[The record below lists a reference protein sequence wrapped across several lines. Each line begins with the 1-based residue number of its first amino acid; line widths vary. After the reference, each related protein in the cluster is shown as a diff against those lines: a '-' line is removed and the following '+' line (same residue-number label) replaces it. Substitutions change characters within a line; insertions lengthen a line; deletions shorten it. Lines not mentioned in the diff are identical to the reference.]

1 MFFLKGGPMLF
12 EIVTAGFLAHIALLT
27 AKVESR
33 FYRWTEPN
41 KGVLLLLIVSLTT
54 FSIAEFVWSFISTIP
69 GYSGIQEYGFD
80 VNRLSDV
87 FGARERIFLIL
98 IFSSCHRFYELHSHS
113 WKRLFM
119 EDEWFQFVIA
129 FIMFWVI
136 VNTIW
141 GALWVFDFFWM

>member
-1 MFFLKGGPMLF
+1 MLF
-12 EIVTAGFLAHIALLT
+12 EIATASFVAHTALLT

-41 KGVLLLLIVSLTT
+41 RGVLLLLLVSFTA
-54 FSIAEFVWSFISTIP
+54 FSIAEFVLSFISTNP

-87 FGARERIFLIL
+87 FGARERVFLIL
-98 IFSSCHRFYELHSHS
+98 IFSVCHRFYELHNHS

-119 EDEWFQFVIA
+119 EEEWFQFVIA

-136 VNTIW
+136 VNAIW
-141 GALWVFDFFWM
+141 GFLWVFDFFYSK

>member
-1 MFFLKGGPMLF
+1 MLF
-12 EIVTAGFLAHIALLT
+12 EIVTASFITHTALLT

-41 KGVLLLLIVSLTT
+41 RGVLLLLIIFFTT
-54 FSIAEFVWSFISTIP
+54 FSIAEFIWSFIYTIP
-69 GYSGIQEYGFD
+69 GYSGIEEYGFD

-87 FGARERIFLIL
+87 FGARERMFLIL

-119 EDEWFQFVIA
+119 EEEWLQFVIA
-129 FIMFWVI
+129 FVMFWLIIQI
-136 VNTIW
+136 VW
-141 GALWVFDFFWM
+141 LGLWLLDFFWM